1 MEGQPLFSESF
12 PEENPYPV
20 MRSTRRGELLYA
32 NRAAGRLLEQWQCQV
47 GARLPE
53 AVQSKLAAA
62 LENGSPQKLELGCG
76 ERELEFVLVPVA
88 GQDHVNI
95 YGYDITEH
103 KSAQKALRESERI
116 YRAIGESIDYGVWVC
131 APDGR
136 NIYASD
142 SFLKLV
148 GISQEQCS
156 DFGWAD
162 VLHPDDA
169 ERTTAAWKEC
179 VRTGGTWDIEHRF
192 RGADGQW
199 HAVLARGVP
208 VKNENGEI
216 LCWAGINLDIS
227 RLKQTEQA
235 LREAHERLR
244 KIMGSISDGFMGLDR
259 QCRVTFVNEKG
270 ARDLGQTRQSMLGR
284 VLWEIFPEAVG
295 SEFENAYRQAM
306 NERVATTAESYYLPL
321 KAWFEARAYPSEDGI
336 SVFFRD
342 VTDRKTVEQNLR
354 EVQADLN
361 RAQAVGQIG
370 SWRLDVQ
377 RDELLWSDENHRIFG
392 LPRGTPLTYE
402 TFLSIVYPEDREYVD
417 RKWTAALRGKPYDI
431 EHRIIVGETVK
442 WVRERAE
449 LEFDEQG
456 GLKGGFGTTQ
466 DITARK
472 QAEAKLKQS
481 EEALRRAN
489 EQLEAMVRKRTVEL
503 EGTVATLKVEI
514 AARKKIQA
522 QLHQISRVFMDAA
535 DPIIIE
541 DLSGMIVDMNR
552 EAETAY
558 EWRREELIGKSITT
572 LFLPER
578 LEVAMQMR
586 ERCSRG
592 EEVRNW
598 ESSRKA
604 KSGRIIPSLL
614 TAFPLTDESGGVAFV
629 ATICKDISTRKKMEA
644 RLQAS
649 ELQLKELTR
658 KSLQALEADRR
669 TVARELHDS
678 VGGSLSAIK
687 FGLEEKVERT
697 ADTGTCNPASLEAI
711 VSDLADAIKETKR
724 ISANLRPLMID
735 DLGLLTT
742 IEWYA
747 RQCQERF
754 GDIRIHCQFAVEE
767 REIPEDLK
775 IVVYRVIQE
784 AVTNAARHSRAG
796 TVRVSFGRQDNRLFL
811 EIRDNGSGFDL
822 SEIMEQKDP
831 MMGHGLLNMQQRV
844 EISGGSFSISS
855 QAGEGTCVRASFPNL
870 NQL

>member
-1 MEGQPLFSESF
+1 
-12 PEENPYPV
+12 
-20 MRSTRRGELLYA
+20 
-32 NRAAGRLLEQWQCQV
+32 
-47 GARLPE
+47 
-53 AVQSKLAAA
+53 
-62 LENGSPQKLELGCG
+62 
-76 ERELEFVLVPVA
+76 
-88 GQDHVNI
+88 
-95 YGYDITEH
+95 
-103 KSAQKALRESERI
+103 
-116 YRAIGESIDYGVWVC
+116 
-131 APDGR
+131 
-136 NIYASD
+136 
-142 SFLKLV
+142 
-148 GISQEQCS
+148 
-156 DFGWAD
+156 
-162 VLHPDDA
+162 
-169 ERTTAAWKEC
+169 
-179 VRTGGTWDIEHRF
+179 
-192 RGADGQW
+192 
-199 HAVLARGVP
+199 VLARGVP

-235 LREAHERLR
+235 LWEAHERLQR
-244 KIMGSISDGFMGLDR
+244 ILGSISDGFMSLDR
-259 QCRVTFVNEKG
+259 QWRVTFVNERG
-270 ARDLGQTRQSMLGR
+270 AHDVGQTRESMLGR

-295 SEFENAYRQAM
+295 SEFERAYLQAM
-306 NERVATTAESYYLPL
+306 NEHVTTTAESYYPPL
-321 KAWFEARAYPSEDGI
+321 KAWFEACAYPSEDGI

-370 SWRLDVQ
+370 SWRLDVK
-377 RDELLWSDENHRIFG
+377 RNELLWSDENHRIFG
-392 LPRGTPLTYE
+392 VPQGTPLTYE
-402 TFLSIVYPEDREYVD
+402 TFLAIVYPQDREYVD
-417 RKWTAALRGKPYDI
+417 RKWRASLRGEPYDI
-431 EHRIIVGETVK
+431 EHRIMAGETVK

-449 LEFDEQG
+449 LEFDPQG
-456 GLKGGFGTTQ
+456 ELKGGFGTTQ

-472 QAEAKLKQS
+472 QTEAKLKQS
-481 EEALRRAN
+481 EEALRRTN

-503 EGTVATLKVEI
+503 ENTVATLQLEI

-522 QLHQISRVFMDAA
+522 QLHQLSRVFMDAA

-541 DLSGMIVDMNR
+541 DLSGIIVDMNR
-552 EAETAY
+552 AAETAY
-558 EWRREELIGKSITT
+558 EWSREELIGKSITT
-572 LFLPER
+572 LFVPER
-578 LEVAMQMR
+578 LELAMQLR
-586 ERCSRG
+586 DRCRRG

-598 ESSRKA
+598 EGLRRV
-604 KSGRIIPSLL
+604 KSGRVIQSLL
-614 TAFPLTDESGGVAFV
+614 TGFPLTDESGGVAFI
-629 ATICKDISTRKKMEA
+629 ATICKDISARKEMEA

-687 FGLEEKVERT
+687 FGLEEKVEQT
-697 ADTGTCNPASLEAI
+697 ADTGTCSPDALATI
-711 VSDLADAIKETKR
+711 ASDLADVIKETKR

-754 GDIRIHCQFAVEE
+754 GSIRIHCQFAVEE

-784 AVTNAARHSRAG
+784 AVTNAARHSRAE
-796 TVRVSFGRQDNRLFL
+796 TVWVSFSRQDDRFSL
-811 EIRDNGSGFDL
+811 EIRDHGSGFDISAAL
-822 SEIMEQKDP
+822 EQKDP
-831 MMGHGLLNMQQRV
+831 MTGHGLLSMKQRV

-855 QAGEGTCVRASFPNL
+855 QAGEGTSVRASFPNA